1 MLIGLGVA
9 VLLLLAAAAWLYTP
23 DKDRAALEAQYA
35 GPPSEFLD
43 IAGVRL
49 HVRDTGPRDAP
60 ALVMLH
66 GFGAS
71 LHTWEAWA
79 QALEGQYRVVRF
91 DLPSFGLTGPD
102 PSGDYS
108 EQRSFALIAVLM
120 DRLGVARATLVGNSM
135 GGGIA
140 WRFAAAHPDRVER
153 LVLISPEGFRPPDE
167 PPPDATPRTI
177 PFTVRLMRYV
187 LPTPLLRSY
196 TAASYADPSRLTPAV
211 MARYRDMLLAPGNR
225 DAILGRMVQMR
236 RTDPAPL
243 LATLHMPVLL
253 IWGEQDRLIPFGNA
267 ADYMR
272 VLPNATLAALPALG
286 HVPQE
291 EAPEVSL
298 LPLRKFLE
306 RPIAG

>member
-1 MLIGLGVA
+1 VLIGLGVL
-9 VLLLLAAAAWLYTP
+9 VVLLLAAAAWLYTP

-35 GPPSEFLD
+35 GPPSVFLD
-43 IAGVRL
+43 VAGLRL
-49 HVRDTGPRDAP
+49 HLRDTGPRDAP

-66 GFGAS
+66 GFGSS
-71 LHTWEAWA
+71 LHTWEGWA
-79 QALEGQYRVVRF
+79 QALEGRYRVVRF

-102 PSGDYS
+102 PTGDYS
-108 EQRSFALIAVLM
+108 DDRTFAILGALL
-120 DRLGVARATLVGNSM
+120 DRLGLAHATLVGNSM

-167 PPPDATPRTI
+167 PPPDETPPDARPRGI
-177 PFTVRLMRYV
+177 PFTLRMMRYV

-196 TAASYADPSRLTPAV
+196 TAASYADPARLTPAV
-211 MARYRDMLLAPGNR
+211 MARYRDMLLVPGNR
-225 DAILGRMVQMR
+225 DAILGRMGQMR
-236 RTDPAPL
+236 RPDPGPL
-243 LATLHMPVLL
+243 LARLHMPVLL
-253 IWGEQDRLIPFGNA
+253 IWGEQDRLIPFSNA

-272 VLPNATLAALPALG
+272 ALPDATLAALPGLG

-298 LPLRKFLE
+298 PPLRRFL
-306 RPIAG
+306 P